1 MKPKSFCM
9 AKYTVINK
17 AADYIVRV
25 FVLTNYIPDIGLIS
39 KIYKEV
45 KNWTSRKQIILLK

>member
-1 MKPKSFCM
+1 MGVHETKKLLHGKIHCHL
-9 AKYTVINK
+9 NK

-45 KNWTSRKQIILLK
+45 KN